1 MMVDRPYPRMA
12 RICFMTLAWL
22 FTISV
27 AIQVFFAGLALFV
40 SPDNWLIHANFAR
53 YFSLLPLIMAVLA
66 WTARLPGKM
75 IRRSLG
81 LLGMT
86 IGMFLTAVLSS
97 RIGMLSALHPVIA
110 IMLFWSSI
118 AILRPLRDPNPK
130 NPSLIMDR

>member
-1 MMVDRPYPRMA
+1 MVNRSYSRIA

-27 AIQVFFAGLALFV
+27 ALQVFLAGLALFV

-97 RIGMLSALHPVIA
+97 RIGVLSALHPVIA
-110 IMLFWSSI
+110 IMLFWSCTL
-118 AILRPLRDPNPK
+118 ILRSTWEDSVMNATLNH
-130 NPSLIMDR
+130 